1 MAGSRRSAIFLVI
14 IFLLIAILSCTLPGG
29 RSEGGDG
36 PPEDPTPTAAPTFP
50 EEDMKVSEP
59 GGAVLAIAAGALS
72 GDAEIAIENIGEG
85 VPFSGDSPMNPAS
98 AEYLVEFGDAQQI
111 GEIRMTVPL
120 NGAEGATEVD
130 DSGFLVSANPQGSTP
145 TVPLNGPEG
154 EMGVDGVDFL
164 VWSEPQGS
172 TPSVVGAR
180 VVDDTMIQFPIVGAG
195 KYQVFKIINHGALME
210 MVSLYDPLAVP
221 TYPQRTPAWCSPTAM
236 TNVVNYHQG
245 GWPVGGFG
253 AVWGE
258 SSNWFLAGKAGQ
270 PFNSGYFF
278 HWLLGAGGYTVPSDV
293 KQSFSDGNAEVII
306 WNWNAAVYFGF
317 DPQLMTFGFHTDYDF
332 ADALFDAY
340 QAYVEYFVWGV
351 GGPRRPV
358 AWGSSLA
365 GHSRTITG
373 SNGTDYYYNDPS
385 SGSLNSTRSW
395 ADYRQTVMDSFTGPK
410 IEVIDTLVFYA
421 EPRPA
426 NARRGVIW
434 LLPRKDDGFPGSV
447 ALIAG
452 DTGMPAT
459 NWQWD
464 GDLGH
469 EKGYYH
475 EDLRGILPTDPVFD
489 SQFEAM
495 DYNDEVEY
503 GFAVVNISRL
513 TYDYHVDVVL
523 QNENFSVLENVG
535 KFDVSVA
542 PGSRANLFPA
552 DSVRLFDLPP
562 GLFTLKFVLLQSGVY
577 QDVKYV
583 QFRVAES
590 DLMVLNP
597 QGVLIQNAFCRK
609 GPDPRFVDVTAFE
622 VGTELEL
629 LGVNP
634 EHTWGM
640 FEKEVNQITV
650 QCWIALTSVELTGG
664 EGAPILPIPVLTEEP
679 AGPVC
684 VSTLDRAACNEAGG
698 TFVVGA
704 ASFCQCPE

>member
-1 MAGSRRSAIFLVI
+1 MAGSRRSAFFLVI
-14 IFLLIAILSCTLPGG
+14 LLLLMAILSCTLTQGG
-29 RSEGGDG
+29 SEGGDE
-36 PPEDPTPTAAPTFP
+36 PPEDPTPTAAAASTFP
-50 EEDMKVSEP
+50 EEDVTVSEP
-59 GGAVLAIAAGALS
+59 GGAVLTVAAGALS
-72 GDAEIAIENIGEG
+72 DDAEVAVENIGEG
-85 VPFSGDSPMNPAS
+85 VPFASGSPFSAAS
-98 AEYLVEFGDAQQI
+98 PEYMVELGDADQVGSI
-111 GEIRMTVPL
+111 LMSVPL
-120 NGAEGATEVD
+120 NVGAKQAAVNPSYVYLAWTE
-130 DSGFLVSANPQGSTP
+130 P
-145 TVPLNGPEG
+145 TGG
-154 EMGVDGVDFL
+154 
-164 VWSEPQGS
+164 
-172 TPSVVGAR
+172 TPSVVG
-180 VVDDTMIQFPIVGAG
+180 VLVEEDTAIFPIVGKG
-195 KYQVFKIINHGALME
+195 KYQVFKLIAHESLVDLI
-210 MVSLYDPLAVP
+210 SLYDPLAVP

-306 WNWNAAVYFGF
+306 WNWKAAVYFGF
-317 DPQLMTFGFHTDYDF
+317 DPQSMTFGFHTDYDF

-351 GGPRRPV
+351 DGQRRPV

-373 SNGTDYYYNDPS
+373 SNGTDYYYNDPG

-459 NWQWD
+459 DWQWD

-469 EKGYYH
+469 ENGYYH

-495 DYNDEVEY
+495 DYNDEIEY
-503 GFAVVNISRL
+503 GFAVFNISRV
-513 TYDYHVDVVL
+513 TYDYHVDIVL

-542 PGSRANLFPA
+542 PGLRANLFPA
-552 DSVRLFDLPP
+552 DSFRLFDLPP
-562 GLFTLKFVLLQSGVY
+562 GLFTLKFVLLQGGVY

-609 GPDPRFVDVTAFE
+609 GPDPVFDDVTAFAA
-622 VGTELEL
+622 GTELDL
-629 LGVNP
+629 VGVNS
-634 EHTWGM
+634 ERTWGK
-640 FEKEVNQITV
+640 FEALINEITF
-650 QCWIALTSVELTGG
+650 QCWISLTAVEVTG
-664 EGAPILPIPVLTEEP
+664 EENAPVLVSPLLPEP

-684 VSTLDRAACNEAGG
+684 VSTLDRSACNEAGG
-698 TFVVGA
+698 TFVLGTTP
-704 ASFCQCPE
+704 FCQCPE

>member
-1 MAGSRRSAIFLVI
+1 MAGSRRSAFFLVI
-14 IFLLIAILSCTLPGG
+14 LLLLMAILSCTLTQGG
-29 RSEGGDG
+29 SEGGDE
-36 PPEDPTPTAAPTFP
+36 PPEDPTPTAAAASTFP
-50 EEDMKVSEP
+50 EEDVTVSEP
-59 GGAVLAIAAGALS
+59 GGAVLTVAAGALS
-72 GDAEIAIENIGEG
+72 DDAEVAVENIGEG
-85 VPFSGDSPMNPAS
+85 VPFASGSPFSAAS
-98 AEYLVEFGDAQQI
+98 PEYMVELGDADQVGSI
-111 GEIRMTVPL
+111 LMSVPL
-120 NGAEGATEVD
+120 NVGAKQAAVNPSYVYLAWTE
-130 DSGFLVSANPQGSTP
+130 P
-145 TVPLNGPEG
+145 TGG
-154 EMGVDGVDFL
+154 
-164 VWSEPQGS
+164 
-172 TPSVVGAR
+172 TPSVVG
-180 VVDDTMIQFPIVGAG
+180 VLVEEDTAIFPIVGKG
-195 KYQVFKIINHGALME
+195 KYQVFKLIAHESLVDLI
-210 MVSLYDPLAVP
+210 SLYDPLAVP

-306 WNWNAAVYFGF
+306 WNWKAAVYFGF
-317 DPQLMTFGFHTDYDF
+317 DPQSMTFGFHTDYDF

-340 QAYVEYFVWGV
+340 QAYVESFVWGINS
-351 GGPRRPV
+351 PRRPV

-373 SNGTDYYYNDPS
+373 SNGTDYYYNDPG

-459 NWQWD
+459 DWQWD

-469 EKGYYH
+469 ENGYYH

-495 DYNDEVEY
+495 DYNDEIEY
-503 GFAVVNISRL
+503 GFAVFNISRV
-513 TYDYHVDVVL
+513 TYDYHVDIVL

-542 PGSRANLFPA
+542 PGLRANLFPA
-552 DSVRLFDLPP
+552 DSFRLFDLPP
-562 GLFTLKFVLLQSGVY
+562 GLFTLKFVLLQGGVY

-609 GPDPRFVDVTAFE
+609 GPDPVFDDVTAFAA
-622 VGTELEL
+622 GTELDL
-629 LGVNP
+629 VGVNS
-634 EHTWGM
+634 ERTWGK
-640 FEKEVNQITV
+640 FEALINEITF
-650 QCWIALTSVELTGG
+650 QCWISLTAVEVTGG
-664 EGAPILPIPVLTEEP
+664 ENAPVLVSPLLPEP

-684 VSTLDRAACNEAGG
+684 VSTLDRSACNEAGG
-698 TFVVGA
+698 TFVLGTTP
-704 ASFCQCPE
+704 FCQCPE